1 MRAGNR
7 KDHSLMAAP
16 SAPVLYLSP
25 YFWPEE
31 IGSAPYCRELA
42 EHLSD
47 RGYTVSALAF
57 RPHYPSIEPFGDWA
71 GGARD
76 HEGLGRI
83 AIERVPVSPRGSGG
97 FRDRVRNDLRFLR
110 RLVWHAL
117 RGTHRGTG
125 AIIAYIPGVLTLYGA
140 MALKLRSGA
149 PVIAVVH
156 DIESGLAASLG
167 IVSNPLLL
175 KIMRLAERTGLG
187 FADEVVVL
195 TEGMKRE
202 LEDIGCRKP
211 VTVLPIWPQAAGDA
225 AEDVPIDPAAPVRV
239 MYSGN
244 FGKKQNL
251 DQLLPLLSHLSDTM
265 PEVEIVMRGGGS
277 ERPRIEAEA
286 ARRGI
291 ANARFLDLAPAAEF
305 MASLQSANVHL
316 VPQALNVA
324 NYALPSK
331 LFSIMSAGRPYVCIA
346 EPGSP
351 LDVLARESGAGIC
364 VYPDDEARLC
374 REAAALLSDPAR
386 QQRMGEAGRAFV
398 QQHMDRGTIFGSY
411 EAILQRLTGARRER
425 RSAEIKR

>member
-1 MRAGNR
+1 MPRDLQAHTVPPGG
-7 KDHSLMAAP
+7 
-16 SAPVLYLSP
+16 VLYLSP

-42 EHLSD
+42 EHLAA
-47 RGYTVSALAF
+47 RGYAVSALAF
-57 RPHYPSIEPFGDWA
+57 RPHYPSPAPFGDWA
-71 GGARD
+71 DGARD
-76 HEGLGRI
+76 HERLGPI
-83 AIERVPVSPRGSGG
+83 AIERVPVQARGSGG

-110 RLVWHAL
+110 RAVWHAL
-117 RGTHRGTG
+117 RGRHRKTG
-125 AIIAYIPGVLTLYGA
+125 AIIAYVPSILTLYGA

-149 PVIAVVH
+149 PVMAVVH

-167 IVSNPLLL
+167 IASHPVML
-175 KIMRLAERTGLG
+175 KLMRLAERIGLS

-202 LEDIGCRKP
+202 LEAIGCRRP
-211 VTVLPIWPQAAGDA
+211 VTVLPIWAQAA
-225 AEDVPIDPAAPVRV
+225 AEAPIDPAAPVQV

-251 DQLLPLLSHLSDTM
+251 DQLLPLLSHLSDTL
-265 PEVEIVMRGGGS
+265 PEVGIVMRGSGS

-291 ANARFLDLAPAAEF
+291 ATARFLELAPAQEF
-305 MASLQSANVHL
+305 MAALQSANVHL

-351 LDVLARESGAGIC
+351 LDALARDSGAGIC
-364 VYPDDEARLC
+364 VYPDDQARLC
-374 REAAALLSDPAR
+374 REVAALLGDPAR
-386 QQRMGEAGRAFV
+386 QQRMGAAGRAYV
-398 QQHMDRGTIFGSY
+398 QQHMNRAAIFNSY
-411 EAILQRLTGARRER
+411 ESILRRLAGAPEEQRI
-425 RSAEIKR
+425 AEAEQ

>member
-1 MRAGNR
+1 MSTSAG
-7 KDHSLMAAP
+7 S
-16 SAPVLYLSP
+16 VLYLSP

-42 EHLSD
+42 EYLAE
-47 RGYTVSALAF
+47 RGYAVSALMF

-71 GGARD
+71 EGARD
-76 HEGLGRI
+76 REMLGRI
-83 AIERVPVSPRGSGG
+83 AIERVAVQARGSGG
-97 FRDRVRNDLRFLR
+97 FKDRVRNDLRFLR
-110 RLVWHAL
+110 RALWHAL
-117 RGTHRGTG
+117 RGTHRRTG
-125 AIIAYIPGVLTLYGA
+125 AIIAYVPSVLTLYGA

-156 DIESGLAASLG
+156 DIESGLAASLC
-167 IVSNPLLL
+167 IASNPLML
-175 KIMRLAERTGLG
+175 KIMRLAERIGLG

-202 LEDIGCRKP
+202 LEEIGCRRP
-211 VTVLPIWPQAAGDA
+211 VTVLPIWSQAA
-225 AEDVPIDPAAPVRV
+225 EEVPISPAAPVRV

-291 ANARFLDLAPAAEF
+291 AKARFLELAPAEEF

-346 EPGSP
+346 EPDSP

-374 REAAALLSDPAR
+374 TEVAELLGDPAR
-386 QQRMGEAGRAFV
+386 QQRMGEAGRAYV
-398 QQHMDRGTIFGSY
+398 QQHMNRATIFNSY
-411 EAILQRLTGARRER
+411 EAILRRLAGASREQRI
-425 RSAEIKR
+425 AEIKH

>member
-1 MRAGNR
+1 M
-7 KDHSLMAAP
+7 
-16 SAPVLYLSP
+16 SASSGSVLYLSP

-47 RGYTVSALAF
+47 QGYAVSALAF
-57 RPHYPSIEPFGDWA
+57 RPHYPSSAPFGDWA

-76 HEGLGRI
+76 REALGQI
-83 AIERVPVSPRGSGG
+83 AIERVPVNPRGSGG
-97 FRDRVRNDLRFLR
+97 FKTRIGNDLRFLR
-110 RLVWHAL
+110 RAVWHAL
-117 RGTHRGTG
+117 CGTHRKTG
-125 AIIAYIPGVLTLYGA
+125 AIIAYIPSVLALYGA
-140 MALKLRSGA
+140 KALKLRSGA

-156 DIESGLAASLG
+156 DIESGLAGSLG
-167 IVSNPLLL
+167 IASNPVVL
-175 KIMRLAERTGLG
+175 KVMRLVERIGLN

-202 LEDIGCRKP
+202 LEEIGCRKP
-211 VTVLPIWPQAAGDA
+211 ITVLPIWSQAAEEA
-225 AEDVPIDPAAPVRV
+225 PVDPAAPVRV

-251 DQLLPLLSHLSDTM
+251 DQLLPLLSHVSDTM
-265 PEVEIVMRGGGS
+265 PEVEILMRGGGS
-277 ERPRIEAEA
+277 ERSRIEAEA

-291 ANARFLDLAPAAEF
+291 ANARFLELAPAGEF

-351 LDVLARESGAGIC
+351 LDALARESGAGIC
-364 VYPDDEARLC
+364 VFPDDEARLC
-374 REAAALLSDPAR
+374 QEVAGLLSDPAR
-386 QQRMGEAGRAFV
+386 QQRMGDAGRAFV
-398 QQHMDRGTIFGSY
+398 QQHMNRGTIFSKY
-411 EAILQRLTGARRER
+411 EAILRRLTGASRG
-425 RSAEIKR
+425 AAHCGD